1 MDRCPNKETRDMR
14 NFRRPLA
21 LLMASGLWAGAAGAV
36 NLNLGNTATRPIL
49 ILSEDSNCENP
60 GTPDP
65 GFPGTYPNGTARG
78 PVLSPDFKAP
88 NPPGVT
94 CPRFAADA
102 LADFTDTTT
111 DFYGTL
117 ENLGGTSWRVTV
129 PERVWGAA
137 VATILAN
144 TPGTSFRQTTPLVVL
159 FNSATGAVSP
169 GAAPNFYIATTGYA
183 GPPALNLALE
193 GQTQTPDYPYWGTP
207 YQLGNTSPLT
217 LSCAGALALDSP
229 SGSSVASPYPPFPVG
244 ETGVSFGPGYPWAV
258 PSLCSSLIPQPG
270 FKVSGTGVATLTAF
284 LKSLVL
290 LSPTLSATGPAWAP
304 LDWKLEEATDTDAD
318 GVPDAFD
325 DPNDFDKDGVAN
337 ASDNCPYTQNV
348 NQADSGKLGGAGAD
362 GIGDACQCGDI
373 DNNGQ
378 VTSADVTQLK
388 RAILGLSPLNSI
400 GGIIYGQ
407 PVPGVPILNKC
418 NVAAT
423 TAGTALS
430 ECTSADATVIQR
442 ALLGLAPGIV
452 QGCKAAKPTIP

>member
-1 MDRCPNKETRDMR
+1 MS

-21 LLMASGLWAGAAGAV
+21 LLIASGLWAGAAGAV

-49 ILSEDSNCENP
+49 IFTEDTGDVTGGDQDCVAAVS
-60 GTPDP
+60 GGDADP
-65 GFPGTYPNGTARG
+65 GFPGTYPNGTTRG
-78 PVLSPDFKAP
+78 TKLSPNFKALP
-88 NPPGVT
+88 AKCSTYANAPG
-94 CPRFAADA
+94 AI
-102 LADFTDTTT
+102 FTDTST
-111 DFYGTL
+111 DTWGTL
-117 ENLGGTSWRVTV
+117 QNLGGTSWRITI
-129 PERVWGAA
+129 PERVWARNIA
-137 VATILAN
+137 DTLKDTA
-144 TPGTSFRQTTPLVVL
+144 GTSFRQTTPLVVL
-159 FNSATGAVSP
+159 FDSATGTVAP
-169 GAAPNFYIATTGYA
+169 GAAPNFYIATTGFA

-193 GQTQTPDYPYWGTP
+193 GQTQNPDKAYWGTG
-207 YQLGNTSPLT
+207 YQLGNTVPLT
-217 LSCAGALALDSP
+217 LSCEGSLAVDGP
-229 SGSSVASPYPPFPVG
+229 SSTVASPYPPFPVG
-244 ETGVSFGPGYPWAV
+244 ETGVSFGPGYPWGTGICDS
-258 PSLCSSLIPQPG
+258 PQLQPG
-270 FKVSGTGVATLTAF
+270 FGVSGAGVSTLVAF
-284 LKSLVL
+284 AKSLVL
-290 LSPTLSATGPAWAP
+290 LSPTLGAVSPAAAP
-304 LDWKLEEATDTDAD
+304 LDWKLEEATDADAD

-325 DPNDFDKDGVAN
+325 NPNDDDLDGVLN
-337 ASDNCPYTQNV
+337 GSDNCRYTANPT
-348 NQADSGKLGGAGAD
+348 QADSGKLGGAGAD